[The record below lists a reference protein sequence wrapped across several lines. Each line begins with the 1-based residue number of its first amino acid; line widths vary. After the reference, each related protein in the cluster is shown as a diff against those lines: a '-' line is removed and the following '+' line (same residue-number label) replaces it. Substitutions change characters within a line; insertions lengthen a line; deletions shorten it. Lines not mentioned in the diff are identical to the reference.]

1 MKYFNTLS
9 VYLFKMTKGRIWWVG
24 ILKYLGDI
32 FYYLVCLF
40 VQDDEGKDMVGGG
53 PWRGAL
59 PNLRVRPSGGE
70 KTPEKYYCP

>member
-1 MKYFNTLS
+1 MFQ
-9 VYLFKMTKGRIWWVG
+9 YLVE
-24 ILKYLGDI
+24 I
-32 FYYLVCLF
+32 FQYLVCLF

-53 PWRGAL
+53 PWLGTL

>member
-1 MKYFNTLS
+1 MFENISIFGRNISIFGRLEEIFQ
-9 VYLFKMTKGRIWWVG
+9 YLEELFQ
-24 ILKYLGDI
+24 
-32 FYYLVCLF
+32 YLVCLF